1 MTEDTFDRDVVR
13 AFKHFMERVVSAADD
28 RAGSSLTP
36 LGDRI
41 SAFLGANASTLP
53 VVSETLADHRLVD
66 ADIAL
71 STLAGADPA
80 ALLGVSGG
88 QQRFHSTL
96 SELVASPFQGF
107 GPGPVDYS
115 ARATGPT
122 STRQV
127 VSFGLRLI
135 RFDGEPIAVLQR
147 AANPQFGR
155 NTAELEIM
163 AESPR
168 TVTGFL
174 EHLRALMIEHSVL
187 RGQVLSFVQTEYGA
201 GAGITFLERPVV
213 PTAAIVLPEGILGTI
228 TDHVIGIG
236 EQRQVLLAAG
246 QHLKRGVLLYG
257 APGTGKTLTV
267 RHLLSETP
275 DITAVLLTGS
285 SIVHIAA
292 AAEIA
297 RTFAPSIV
305 VMEDIDLVAMQ
316 RNATPQ
322 PLLFEVL
329 DALDGL
335 DGDADVA
342 FVMTTNRVEVLE
354 RALAERP
361 GRVDLAVEVPLP
373 APAERER
380 LFRRYAGGLPFSPA
394 ALNAAARRAEG
405 VTGSFAKELIRR
417 AVLRAA
423 LRADTVDDNDLQVA
437 LDDLLSAVESLT
449 RRLLGTRTG
458 DTERWQ
464 PDEESS
470 DGPNGSY
477 VPMHGSAAV
486 MTRQSASFGWT
497 TGSAA
502 PLSAEPSAEP
512 PADAPGDDPGKTDD
526 GDEHR

>member
-13 AFKHFMERVVSAADD
+13 SFKQFMDRVVANADD
-28 RAGSSLTP
+28 RGRSALSP
-36 LGDRI
+36 LGEKVTEH
-41 SAFLGANASTLP
+41 LGADASTLP
-53 VVSETLADHRLVD
+53 VVSEALADHRLVD

-71 STLAGADPA
+71 TSLSGPTPD
-80 ALLGVSGG
+80 ALIGVAGG

-115 ARATGPT
+115 ARATGPM

-135 RFDGEPIAVLQR
+135 RFNDQPIAVLQR
-147 AANPQFGR
+147 AANPQYGR

-163 AESPR
+163 AVAPEI
-168 TVTGFL
+168 VTAFL
-174 EHLRALMIEHSVL
+174 ARLRELMIAHSVL
-187 RGQVLSFVQTEYGA
+187 RGQVLSFVQTEYGS

-213 PTAAIVLPEGILGTI
+213 PAAAIVLPEGILGTI
-228 TDHVIGIG
+228 SDHVIGIG
-236 EQRQVLLAAG
+236 EQRQALLAAG

-257 APGTGKTLTV
+257 PPGTGKTLTV

-275 DITAVLLTGS
+275 GITAVLLTGS

-305 VMEDIDLVAMQ
+305 VLEDIDLVAMQ
-316 RNATPQ
+316 RHATPQ

-373 APAERER
+373 ALAERER
-380 LFRRYAGGLPFSPA
+380 LFRRYAGTLPFTAA
-394 ALNAAARRAEG
+394 ALDAAAVRSEG

-423 LRADTVDDNDLQVA
+423 LRSEPVDDDDLQVA
-437 LDDLLSAVESLT
+437 LDDLLSAGAALT
-449 RRLLGTRTG
+449 RRLLGTG
-458 DTERWQ
+458 SGENERWQ
-464 PDEESS
+464 PDQEPG
-470 DGPNGSY
+470 DGPNGGSY
-477 VPMHGSAAV
+477 VPLHGAAAV
-486 MTRQSASFGWT
+486 MTRQFASFRAS
-497 TGSAA
+497 GST
-502 PLSAEPSAEP
+502 PPVTVTP
-512 PADAPGDDPGKTDD
+512 PADAPGASDHTD
-526 GDEHR
+526 ETH

>member
-13 AFKHFMERVVSAADD
+13 SVKQFMDRVVAATDD
-28 RAGSSLTP
+28 LSGSGLSP
-36 LGDRI
+36 LGDSI
-41 SAFLGANASTLP
+41 SAFLGANPSTLP

-66 ADIAL
+66 ADVAL
-71 STLAGADPA
+71 TTLAGSDPSV
-80 ALLGVSGG
+80 LLGVSGG
-88 QQRFHSTL
+88 QQRFHSSL
-96 SELVASPFQGF
+96 SELVASAFRGF

-127 VSFGLRLI
+127 VSFGLRLL
-135 RFDGEPIAVLQR
+135 RFGGEPIAVLQR

-163 AESPR
+163 AESPQ
-168 TVTGFL
+168 TVTAFL

-187 RGQVLSFVQTEYGA
+187 RGQVLSFVHTEYGA
-201 GAGITFLERPVV
+201 GSGITFLERPVV
-213 PTAAIVLPEGILGTI
+213 PTSAIVLPEGILGSI

-236 EQRQVLLAAG
+236 EQRQVLLEAG

-257 APGTGKTLTV
+257 PPGTGKTLTV

-275 DITAVLLTGS
+275 GITAVLLTGS

-305 VMEDIDLVAMQ
+305 VLEDIDLVAMQ

-373 APAERER
+373 ALPERER
-380 LFRRYAGGLPFSPA
+380 LFRRYAQALPFSPA
-394 ALNAAARRAEG
+394 ALDAAAGRAEG

-423 LRADTVDDNDLQVA
+423 LREGTVDDNDLQVA
-437 LDDLLSAVESLT
+437 LDDLLSAGESLT
-449 RRLLGTRTG
+449 RRLLGTNSG
-458 DTERWQ
+458 DTPRWE
-464 PDEESS
+464 PDEPRE
-470 DGPNGSY
+470 GPNGGSY
-477 VPMHGSAAV
+477 VPMHGAAMASQV
-486 MTRQSASFGWT
+486 ASFGWAA
-497 TGSAA
+497 SSSA
-502 PLSAEPSAEP
+502 PLSATPLAEP
-512 PADAPGDDPGKTDD
+512 TQEPADSGEPVQ
-526 GDEHR
+526 

>member
-13 AFKHFMERVVSAADD
+13 SFKQFMDRAVANADD
-28 RAGSSLTP
+28 RGRSALSP
-36 LGDRI
+36 LGEKVTEH
-41 SAFLGANASTLP
+41 LGANASTLP

-71 STLAGADPA
+71 TSLSGPDPDE
-80 ALLGVSGG
+80 LLGVSGG

-107 GPGPVDYS
+107 APGPVDYS

-127 VSFGLRLI
+127 VSFGVRLI
-135 RFDGEPIAVLQR
+135 RFAGQPIAVLQR

-163 AESPR
+163 AVAPEI
-168 TVTGFL
+168 VTAFL
-174 EHLRALMIEHSVL
+174 AHLRELMIEHSVL
-187 RGQVLSFVQTEYGA
+187 RGQVLSFVQTEYGS
-201 GAGITFLERPVV
+201 GAGITFLERPIV
-213 PTAAIVLPEGILGTI
+213 PAAAIVLPEGILGTI
-228 TDHVIGIG
+228 SDHVIGIG
-236 EQRQVLLAAG
+236 EQRQALLAAG

-257 APGTGKTLTV
+257 PPGTGKTLTV

-275 DITAVLLTGS
+275 GITAVLLTGS

-305 VMEDIDLVAMQ
+305 VLEDIDLVAMQ
-316 RNATPQ
+316 RHATPQ

-373 APAERER
+373 ALAERER
-380 LFRRYAGGLPFSPA
+380 LFRRYAGTLPFTAA
-394 ALNAAARRAEG
+394 ALDAAAVRSEG

-423 LRADTVDDNDLQVA
+423 LRSEPVDDDDLQVA
-437 LDDLLSAVESLT
+437 LDDLLSAGAALT
-449 RRLLGTRTG
+449 RRLLGTG
-458 DTERWQ
+458 SGENERWQ
-464 PDEESS
+464 PDQEPG
-470 DGPNGSY
+470 DGPNGGSY
-477 VPMHGSAAV
+477 VPLHGAAAV
-486 MTRQSASFGWT
+486 MTRQFASFRAS
-497 TGSAA
+497 GST
-502 PLSAEPSAEP
+502 PPVTVTP
-512 PADAPGDDPGKTDD
+512 PADAPGASDHTD
-526 GDEHR
+526 ETH

>member
-1 MTEDTFDRDVVR
+1 MTEDTFERDVVR
-13 AFKHFMERVVSAADD
+13 SFKQFMDRVVAKADD
-28 RAGSSLTP
+28 RGRPGLSP
-36 LGDRI
+36 LGELV
-41 SAFLGANASTLP
+41 AAHLGANAATLP

-71 STLAGADPA
+71 TSLSGADPA
-80 ALLGVSGG
+80 ALVGVSGG

-96 SELVASPFQGF
+96 SELLANPFTPF

-115 ARATGPT
+115 ARATGPVA
-122 STRQV
+122 TRQV

-135 RFDGEPIAVLQR
+135 RFADAPIAVLQR
-147 AANPQFGR
+147 AANQQYGR

-163 AESPR
+163 AVSSE
-168 TVTGFL
+168 TVTAFL
-174 EHLRALMIEHSVL
+174 EHLRGLMIERSVL

-213 PTAAIVLPEGILGTI
+213 PATAIVLPEGILGTI

-236 EQRQVLLAAG
+236 EQRAALLAAG

-257 APGTGKTLTV
+257 PPGTGKTLTV

-275 DITAVLLTGS
+275 GITAVLLTGT

-305 VMEDIDLVAMQ
+305 VLEDIDLVAMQ
-316 RNATPQ
+316 RNASPQ

-373 APAERER
+373 ELAEREL
-380 LFRRYAGGLPFSPA
+380 LFRRYAGALPFSPA
-394 ALNAAARRAEG
+394 ALDAAALRSAG

-417 AVLRAA
+417 AVLGAA
-423 LRADTVDDNDLQVA
+423 LSARTVTDDDLQHA
-437 LDDLLSAVESLT
+437 LDDLLSAGEALT
-449 RRLLGTRTG
+449 RRLLGTAGGAPRWEPEDTTPQGGYAPMSGIAPVAMSRTF
-458 DTERWQ
+458 
-464 PDEESS
+464 
-470 DGPNGSY
+470 
-477 VPMHGSAAV
+477 
-486 MTRQSASFGWT
+486 ASFGMAT
-497 TGSAA
+497 DIADL
-502 PLSAEPSAEP
+502 PVD
-512 PADAPGDDPGKTDD
+512 PAGGTPA
-526 GDEHR
+526 

>member
-1 MTEDTFDRDVVR
+1 MTENTFDREFVR
-13 AFKHFMERVVSAADD
+13 SFKSFMDRVVSQADD
-28 RAGSSLTP
+28 HTRSRLSP
-36 LGDRI
+36 LGDVI
-41 SAFLGANASTLP
+41 SAFLDANASTLP

-66 ADIAL
+66 ADVAL
-71 STLAGADPA
+71 TTLAGPDPA
-80 ALLGVSGG
+80 SLLGVSGG
-88 QQRFHSTL
+88 QQRFHSSL

-115 ARATGPT
+115 ARATGPS

-127 VSFGLRLI
+127 VSFGVRLI
-135 RFDGEPIAVLQR
+135 RFDGQPIAVLQR
-147 AANPQFGR
+147 SANLQFGR
-155 NTAELEIM
+155 GTAELEIM
-163 AESPR
+163 AVSAH
-168 TVTGFL
+168 TVTAFL
-174 EHLRALMIEHSVL
+174 KHLRKLMIEHSVL
-187 RGQVLSFVQTEYGA
+187 RGQVLSFVQTEYGS

-213 PTAAIVLPEGILGTI
+213 PSAAVVLPEGILGTI

-236 EQRQVLLAAG
+236 EQRQALLAAG

-257 APGTGKTLTV
+257 PPGTGKTLTV

-275 DITAVLLTGS
+275 GITAVLLTGS

-305 VMEDIDLVAMQ
+305 VLEDIDLVAMQ

-373 APAERER
+373 ELAERER
-380 LFRRYAGGLPFSPA
+380 LFRRYAGELPFTPEALDAA
-394 ALNAAARRAEG
+394 ALRSEG

-423 LRADTVDDNDLQVA
+423 LRAATVDDDDLRVA
-437 LDDLLSAVESLT
+437 LDDLLSAGESLT
-449 RRLLGTRTG
+449 RRLLGTRSG
-458 DTERWQ
+458 DTPRWQ
-464 PDEESS
+464 PDEEPN
-470 DGPNGSY
+470 DGPHEGSY
-477 VPMHGSAAV
+477 VPLHGAV
-486 MTRQSASFGWT
+486 MTREF
-497 TGSAA
+497 AA
-502 PLSAEPSAEP
+502 FSVSGPTPP
-512 PADAPGDDPGKTDD
+512 PTPADNGHDESEHTD
-526 GDEHR
+526 HSR

>member
-1 MTEDTFDRDVVR
+1 MTEDTFDRDVMR
-13 AFKHFMERVVSAADD
+13 SFKKFMERVVATAD
-28 RAGSSLTP
+28 AQNPSGQSP
-36 LGDRI
+36 LGDAI
-41 SAFLGANASTLP
+41 TEFLGANASTLP

-71 STLAGADPA
+71 TALAGTDPA

-88 QQRFHSTL
+88 QQRFHSSL

-107 GPGPVDYS
+107 APGPVDYS

-135 RFDGEPIAVLQR
+135 RFEGEPIAVLQR

-163 AESPR
+163 ASSPQA
-168 TVTGFL
+168 VTGFL

-201 GAGITFLERPVV
+201 GAGISFLERPVV
-213 PTAAIVLPEGILGTI
+213 PAAAIVLPDGILSTI

-236 EQRQVLLAAG
+236 EQRQALLAAG

-257 APGTGKTLTV
+257 PPGTGKTLTV
-267 RHLLSETP
+267 RHLLSVTP
-275 DITAVLLTGS
+275 GITAVLLTGT

-305 VMEDIDLVAMQ
+305 VLEDIDLVAMQ
-316 RNATPQ
+316 RNTTPQ

-354 RALAERP
+354 SALAERP

-373 APAERER
+373 ALAERER

-394 ALNAAARRAEG
+394 ALDAAAGRAEG

-417 AVLRAA
+417 GVLRAA
-423 LRADTVDDNDLQVA
+423 LRAGTVNDTDLQA
-437 LDDLLSAVESLT
+437 SLDDLLSAGASLT
-449 RRLLGTRTG
+449 RRLLGTSSG
-458 DTERWQ
+458 EIPRWQ
-464 PDEESS
+464 PDEEPGH
-470 DGPNGSY
+470 GPNGGSY
-477 VPMHGSAAV
+477 VPMQETAPV
-486 MTRQSASFGWT
+486 VTRQFSFGWGGP
-497 TGSAA
+497 TGPVTAVDAA
-502 PLSAEPSAEP
+502 EGDPEQTDEPQ
-512 PADAPGDDPGKTDD
+512 
-526 GDEHR
+526 

>member
-13 AFKHFMERVVSAADD
+13 SVKQFMDRVVSTADD
-28 RAGSSLTP
+28 RGRPGLSP
-36 LGDRI
+36 LGE
-41 SAFLGANASTLP
+41 AVTTHLGADASTLP

-71 STLAGADPA
+71 GTLAGPDPA
-80 ALLGVSGG
+80 ALVGVSGG
-88 QQRFHSTL
+88 QQRFHSTFA
-96 SELVASPFQGF
+96 ELAASPFQAF
-107 GPGPVDYS
+107 GLGPVDYS

-135 RFDGEPIAVLQR
+135 RFNAEPIAVLQR

-163 AESPR
+163 AVSADI
-168 TVTGFL
+168 VTAFL
-174 EHLRALMIEHSVL
+174 EHLRQLMIEHSVL

-201 GAGITFLERPVV
+201 GAGITFLDRPVV
-213 PTAAIVLPEGILGTI
+213 PDEAVVLPDGILGTI

-236 EQRQVLLAAG
+236 AQRQTLLAAG

-257 APGTGKTLTV
+257 PPGTGKTLTV

-275 DITAVLLTGS
+275 GTTAVLLTGS

-305 VMEDIDLVAMQ
+305 VLEDIDLVAMQ

-373 APAERER
+373 ELAERER
-380 LFRRYAGGLPFSPA
+380 LFRRYAQVLPFSPA
-394 ALNAAARRAEG
+394 ALDAAARRAEG

-423 LRADTVDDNDLQVA
+423 LRGDTVDDTDLQVS
-437 LDDLLSAVESLT
+437 LDDLLSSGESLT
-449 RRLLGTRTG
+449 RRLLGTSSGETG
-458 DTERWQ
+458 RWQ
-464 PDEESS
+464 PDEEPG
-470 DGPNGSY
+470 DGPSGGSY
-477 VPMHGSAAV
+477 VPLPGSAAV
-486 MTRQSASFGWT
+486 MTRQFASFGSS
-497 TGSAA
+497 GPIASVA
-502 PLSAEPSAEP
+502 PKSPDDDQGQSDHADEPQ
-512 PADAPGDDPGKTDD
+512 
-526 GDEHR
+526 

>member
-1 MTEDTFDRDVVR
+1 MTVDTFDQEVVR
-13 AFKHFMERVVSAADD
+13 SFKQFLDRAVSQADD
-28 RAGSSLTP
+28 RGRPGLSP
-36 LGDRI
+36 LGDVVTEH
-41 SAFLGANASTLP
+41 LGANASTLP

-71 STLAGADPA
+71 TSLMGADRDG
-80 ALLGVSGG
+80 LFGVSGG

-96 SELVASPFQGF
+96 SELVASPFHGF

-127 VSFGLRLI
+127 VSFGVRLI
-135 RFDGEPIAVLQR
+135 RFNDQPIAVLQR

-163 AESPR
+163 AALPQ
-168 TVTGFL
+168 TVTDFL
-174 EHLRALMIEHSVL
+174 GHLRALMIEHSVL
-187 RGQVLSFVQTEYGA
+187 RGKVLSFVHTEYGA
-201 GAGITFLERPVV
+201 GAGITFLERPVI
-213 PTAAIVLPEGILGTI
+213 PAAAIVLPEGILDTI
-228 TDHVIGIG
+228 SDHVIGIG
-236 EQRQVLLAAG
+236 EQRVALLAAG

-275 DITAVLLTGS
+275 GITAVLLTGA

-305 VMEDIDLVAMQ
+305 VLEDIDLVAMQ

-342 FVMTTNRVEVLE
+342 FIMTTNRVEVLE

-373 APAERER
+373 ELAERER

-394 ALNAAARRAEG
+394 ALDAAALRSEG

-423 LRADTVDDNDLQVA
+423 LGAHAVDDDDLQVA
-437 LDDLLSAVESLT
+437 LDDLLSAGEDLT
-449 RRLLGTRTG
+449 RRLLGSSSA
-458 DTERWQ
+458 DTPRWQ
-464 PDEESS
+464 PDEAGSHS
-470 DGPNGSY
+470 HGGSY
-477 VPMHGSAAV
+477 VPMHGAMMTGGFAAF
-486 MTRQSASFGWT
+486 S
-497 TGSAA
+497 GSGSTA
-502 PLSAEPSAEP
+502 PQT
-512 PADAPGDDPGKTDD
+512 PADNAHNEPEHTD
-526 GDEHR
+526 EPH

>member
-1 MTEDTFDRDVVR
+1 MTKDTFDRDVVR
-13 AFKHFMERVVSAADD
+13 SFKQFMDRVVSAADD
-28 RAGSSLTP
+28 RDRPGLSP
-36 LGDRI
+36 LGEVVTTY
-41 SAFLGANASTLP
+41 LGTDASTVP

-71 STLAGADPA
+71 SSLAGPDPD
-80 ALLGVSGG
+80 ALVGVSGG

-96 SELVASPFQGF
+96 AELVASPFQAF

-135 RFDGEPIAVLQR
+135 RFNDEPIAVLQR

-163 AESPR
+163 AVSADV
-168 TVTGFL
+168 VTAFL
-174 EHLRALMIEHSVL
+174 EHLRQLMIEHSVL

-213 PTAAIVLPEGILGTI
+213 PAEAIVLPDGILGTV

-236 EQRQVLLAAG
+236 EQRQTLLAAG

-257 APGTGKTLTV
+257 PPGTGKTLTV

-275 DITAVLLTGS
+275 GITAVLLTGS

-305 VMEDIDLVAMQ
+305 VLEDIDLVAMQ

-335 DGDADVA
+335 DGDMDVA

-373 APAERER
+373 ELAERER
-380 LFRRYAGGLPFSPA
+380 LFRRYAQGLPFSPA
-394 ALNAAARRAEG
+394 ALDAAALRAEG

-423 LRADTVDDNDLQVA
+423 LRAEPGDDTDLQIA
-437 LDDLLSAVESLT
+437 LDDLLSSSESLT
-449 RRLLGTRTG
+449 RRLLGTHSG
-458 DTERWQ
+458 DAGRWQ
-464 PDEESS
+464 PDEEPGE
-470 DGPNGSY
+470 GPNGGSY

-486 MTRQSASFGWT
+486 MTRQFASFGRAG
-497 TGSAA
+497 GSAA
-502 PLSAEPSAEP
+502 PLSAGPPDEPSADSGEP
-512 PADAPGDDPGKTDD
+512 VQ
-526 GDEHR
+526 

>member
-13 AFKHFMERVVSAADD
+13 AFKSFMDRVVSAADD
-28 RAGSSLTP
+28 RGRPGLSP
-36 LGDRI
+36 LGEVVT
-41 SAFLGANASTLP
+41 AHLGRDASTLP
-53 VVSETLADHRLVD
+53 VVSESLADHRLVD

-71 STLAGADPA
+71 TTLTDSDPA
-80 ALLGVSGG
+80 NLLGVSGG

-115 ARATGPT
+115 ARATGAT

-135 RFDGEPIAVLQR
+135 RFHDQPIAVLQR

-155 NTAELEIM
+155 YSAELEIM
-163 AESPR
+163 AVSPQM
-168 TVTGFL
+168 VTDFL
-174 EHLRALMIEHSVL
+174 EHLRKLMIEHSVL

-213 PTAAIVLPEGILGTI
+213 PPAAIVLPEGILGTI
-228 TDHVIGIG
+228 ADHVIGIG
-236 EQRQVLLAAG
+236 EQRLALLAAG

-257 APGTGKTLTV
+257 PPGTGKTLTV

-275 DITAVLLTGS
+275 GITAVLLTGA

-305 VMEDIDLVAMQ
+305 VLEDIDLVAMQ

-342 FVMTTNRVEVLE
+342 FVITTNRVEVLE

-373 APAERER
+373 ELAERER
-380 LFRRYAGGLPFSPA
+380 LFRRYASGLPFSPA
-394 ALNAAARRAEG
+394 ALDAAALRSEG

-423 LRADTVDDNDLQVA
+423 LRAETVDDDDLQIA
-437 LDDLLSAVESLT
+437 LDDLLSAGEDLT
-449 RRLLGTRTG
+449 RRLLGTSSG
-458 DTERWQ
+458 DTPRWQ
-464 PDEESS
+464 P
-470 DGPNGSY
+470 
-477 VPMHGSAAV
+477 H
-486 MTRQSASFGWT
+486 
-497 TGSAA
+497 
-502 PLSAEPSAEP
+502 
-512 PADAPGDDPGKTDD
+512 DAPFDADVSPNPVQ
-526 GDEHR
+526 

>member
-1 MTEDTFDRDVVR
+1 MIEDTFDRDVVR
-13 AFKHFMERVVSAADD
+13 SFKKFIERVVATAD
-28 RAGSSLTP
+28 AQNPSGLSP
-36 LGDRI
+36 LGDAI
-41 SAFLGANASTLP
+41 SEFLGANASTLP

-66 ADIAL
+66 ADVAL
-71 STLAGADPA
+71 TTLGGLDQSNVR
-80 ALLGVSGG
+80 GVSGG
-88 QQRFHSTL
+88 QQRFHSSL

-107 GPGPVDYS
+107 GLGPVDYS

-135 RFDGEPIAVLQR
+135 RFEGQPIAVLQR

-163 AESPR
+163 AESPE
-168 TVTGFL
+168 TVTAFL
-174 EHLRALMIEHSVL
+174 ERLRGLMIEHSVL

-213 PTAAIVLPEGILGTI
+213 SAAAIVLPESILSTI

-257 APGTGKTLTV
+257 PPGTGKTLTV

-275 DITAVLLTGS
+275 GITAVLLTGS

-297 RTFAPSIV
+297 RTFAPSMV
-305 VMEDIDLVAMQ
+305 VLEDIDLVAMQ

-373 APAERER
+373 ALAERER
-380 LFRRYAGGLPFSPA
+380 LFRRYAQNLPFSPA
-394 ALNAAARRAEG
+394 ALDAAAGRAEG

-423 LRADTVDDNDLQVA
+423 LREGTVDDTDLQA
-437 LDDLLSAVESLT
+437 SLDDLLSAGESLT
-449 RRLLGTRTG
+449 RRLLGTSSG
-458 DTERWQ
+458 DTPRWQ
-464 PDEESS
+464 PDEEPS
-470 DGPNGSY
+470 DGPNEGSY
-477 VPMHGSAAV
+477 VPRHGLV
-486 MTRQSASFGWT
+486 MTREASFGWVT
-497 TGSAA
+497 ASAAQLSAA
-502 PLSAEPSAEP
+502 PPPAPAHDATREPPHEP
-512 PADAPGDDPGKTDD
+512 PANPAEPVQ
-526 GDEHR
+526 

>member
-13 AFKHFMERVVSAADD
+13 SFKQFMDRVVANADD
-28 RAGSSLTP
+28 RGRSALSP
-36 LGDRI
+36 LGEKVTEH
-41 SAFLGANASTLP
+41 LGADASTLP
-53 VVSETLADHRLVD
+53 VVSEALADHRLVD

-71 STLAGADPA
+71 TSLSGPTPD
-80 ALLGVSGG
+80 ALIGVAGG

-115 ARATGPT
+115 ARATGPM

-135 RFDGEPIAVLQR
+135 RFNDQPIAVLQR
-147 AANPQFGR
+147 AANPQYGR

-163 AESPR
+163 AVAPEI
-168 TVTGFL
+168 VTAFL
-174 EHLRALMIEHSVL
+174 AHLRELMIEHSVL
-187 RGQVLSFVQTEYGA
+187 RGQVLSFVQTEYGS

-213 PTAAIVLPEGILGTI
+213 PAAAIVLPEGILGTI
-228 TDHVIGIG
+228 SDHVIGIG
-236 EQRQVLLAAG
+236 EQRQALLAAG

-257 APGTGKTLTV
+257 PPGTGKTLTV

-275 DITAVLLTGS
+275 GITAVLLTGS

-305 VMEDIDLVAMQ
+305 VLEDIDLVAMQ
-316 RNATPQ
+316 RHATPQ

-329 DALDGL
+329 DALDGLDGL

-373 APAERER
+373 ALAERER
-380 LFRRYAGGLPFSPA
+380 LFRRYAGALPFSPTALDAA
-394 ALNAAARRAEG
+394 ALRSEG

-423 LRADTVDDNDLQVA
+423 LRAEPVDDNDLQVA
-437 LDDLLSAVESLT
+437 LDDLLSAGAALT
-449 RRLLGTRTG
+449 RRLLGTSSG
-458 DTERWQ
+458 DTPRWQ
-464 PDEESS
+464 PDEEPG
-470 DGPNGSY
+470 DGPNGGSY
-477 VPMHGSAAV
+477 VPLHGSAPV
-486 MTRQSASFGWT
+486 MTRQFASFGWAP
-497 TGSAA
+497 GSAA
-502 PLSAEPSAEP
+502 PLSATPTDEPQADDLPAPDQTHEP
-512 PADAPGDDPGKTDD
+512 
-526 GDEHR
+526 H